1 MSAYTQLSGV
11 TQVYFVGVGPGD
23 FELLTIK
30 GRKLIEEADLLI
42 HYGSATSPEII
53 GLAKK
58 DVMSSYG
65 KSLDEITETI
75 AAYVKEGKTVVRVHS
90 GDPALFGGMLE
101 QTRALADLG
110 IDVEVVPGVSSMFA
124 AAALLK
130 TQLTLPGVTQTV
142 IITRPEEPLEE
153 LSKENA
159 TMVIFLGIEK
169 IREIMERVRYPPD
182 TDVAIVY
189 HASWKD
195 QKMIRGTVSD
205 IAEKVEAAGIKH
217 GAIII
222 IGEAV
227 NPRTIMRL
235 GRGEPP
241 L

>member
-1 MSAYTQLSGV
+1 MTK
-11 TQVYFVGVGPGD
+11 VYFVGVGPGD
-23 FELLTIK
+23 FELLTIRGK
-30 GRKLIEEADLLI
+30 KLIEGADLVI

-75 AAYVKEGKTVVRVHS
+75 AAYFKEGKTVVRVHS

-101 QTRALADLG
+101 QTRALAKRG
-110 IDVEVVPGVSSMFA
+110 IDVEVIPGVSAMFA

-142 IITRPEEPLEE
+142 IITRPEEPIEE
-153 LSKENA
+153 LSRENA
-159 TMVIFLGIEK
+159 TMVVFLGVEK
-169 IREIMERVRYPPD
+169 IQDIMERVRYPSD
-182 TDVAIVY
+182 TDVAVVY
-189 HASWKD
+189 HAFWND
-195 QKMIRGTVSD
+195 QKIIRGTISD
-205 IAEKVEAAGIKH
+205 IAEKVEAAGIEH

-227 NPRTIMRL
+227 NPRTIMTL
-235 GRGEPP
+235 GRGEPANEDSGS
-241 L
+241 